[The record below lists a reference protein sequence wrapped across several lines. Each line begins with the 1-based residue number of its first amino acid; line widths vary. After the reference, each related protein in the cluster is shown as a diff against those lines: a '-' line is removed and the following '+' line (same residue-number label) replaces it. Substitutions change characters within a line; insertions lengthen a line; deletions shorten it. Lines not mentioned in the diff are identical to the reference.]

1 MSFELRPPLLDAQ
14 GLGAAVTDLVDE
26 VAAECALD
34 SHIEV
39 SVRRYA
45 PEIEILAYRTVRELI
60 ANVRKHARAKRL
72 ELRMHEQSAALVCVL
87 ADDGVGFDAGR
98 FDAPSGR
105 RGMRLHL
112 GLDATIERVRIAG
125 GTFAIDSGTGGGTS
139 VRFTVPIHRQGD
151 VRSG

>member
-1 MSFELRPPLLDAQ
+1 
-14 GLGAAVTDLVDE
+14 
-26 VAAECALD
+26 
-34 SHIEV
+34 
-39 SVRRYA
+39 
-45 PEIEILAYRTVRELI
+45 
-60 ANVRKHARAKRL
+60 VRKHARAQRL

-87 ADDGVGFDAGR
+87 ADDGVGFDSDR

-125 GTFAIDSGTGGGTS
+125 GTFAIDSGTGAGTS

-151 VRSG
+151 VRTG